1 MVKYFTY
8 ELPFNMEL
16 MRPIVPDGLPYLLLF
31 RVYVV
36 LESNWAFSRY
46 FRLKKAP
53 GCHPLLSGLIL
64 GGKRG
69 FARV

>member
-1 MVKYFTY
+1 MALHATIKAYSVLTF
-8 ELPFNMEL
+8 FQ
-16 MRPIVPDGLPYLLLF
+16 LF
-31 RVYVV
+31 V
-36 LESNWAFSRY
+36 LESNWAFSLI

-53 GCHPLLSGLIL
+53 GCRPLLSGLIL